1 MLCIKQTEE
10 YFIFWQY
17 LESVSIWEQ
26 IFLIEKRSLGFS
38 ITDFPA
44 VLHAYEGSALF
55 LPKQIASKNKEF
67 QINVEKWTIRKGL
80 IIRQNHTVIESSFF
94 PKSNSSSESFD
105 IFFVHP
111 Q

>member
-17 LESVSIWEQ
+17 FESVSLWGQ
-26 IFLIEKRSLGFS
+26 IFSIEKQSLGFS

-44 VLHAYEGSALF
+44 VLHAFEGSTLF
-55 LPKQIASKNKEF
+55 LPKQIAVKKKEF
-67 QINVEKWTIRKGL
+67 QINVEKWTIKNGH

-94 PKSNSSSESFD
+94 PKSNSSSAYFD

>member
-1 MLCIKQTEE
+1 MLCIKQTDE
-10 YFIFWQY
+10 YFKFWQY
-17 LESVSIWEQ
+17 FESVAEWRQ
-26 IFLIEKRSLGFS
+26 IFSIEKRSLDFS

-55 LPKQIASKNKEF
+55 LPKQIASKNEEF
-67 QINVEKWTIRKGL
+67 QINVEKWTIQDGL

-94 PKSNSSSESFD
+94 PKSNSSSEYFD
-105 IFFVHP
+105 MFFVHP